1 MNPQDHLQFQQ
12 STESKNIQES
22 EISKTESLK
31 KEERIRTTELNE
43 IKKHLNGLINRRAVA
58 ISSRYEGTNQDE
70 KLHQL
75 SSLLGRYEQEIT
87 RVQSLLKK
95 NKTGKSIPSSSP
107 MVENNLMMP
116 AEKLLSK
123 LTQNCDATKEKV
135 PPPPS
140 HHHPSLLDHL
150 TIVTD

>member
-1 MNPQDHLQFQQ
+1 MNPQDHLQSQQ

-107 MVENNLMMP
+107 MVENNSMMP

-123 LTQNCDATKEKV
+123 LNKDCDATKEKV

-140 HHHPSLLDHL
+140 HHTLLCWI
-150 TIVTD
+150 T